1 MASHGKR
8 SAAEV
13 VRDER
18 VSDFYGYPRELS
30 ECMGFPKSGLGLIR
44 DRIREER
51 DRRRK
56 LAALMAN
63 PVMQGEKGLRAYCS
77 QFVDWDAVMREE
89 VKVTDDQALH
99 LGAFLV
105 LTKDGSLEV
114 DPSSGWPVHW
124 SYCGLAQQL
133 HAFSPARFRNGE
145 GRASGQQ
152 TVKGKVVIAFAKKL
166 HAYLERVTP
175 NVWPFETVK
184 SGVENEFGDDSHR
197 VPHCAKKK

>member
-1 MASHGKR
+1 MASRGKR
-8 SAAEV
+8 SAAEIV
-13 VRDER
+13 NDER
-18 VSDFYGYPRELS
+18 VSDFYGYPRELN
-30 ECMGFPKSGLGLIR
+30 ECMGFPETWDEVVL
-44 DRIREER
+44 DRLTAEEDRE
-51 DRRRK
+51 RK
-56 LAALMAN
+56 LAALMAD

-105 LTKDGSLEV
+105 HTKHGSLEV

-124 SYCGLAQQL
+124 TYCGLAKQL

-166 HAYLERVTP
+166 HAYLERVRP

-184 SGVENEFGDDSHR
+184 SGVEEEFGDSSHR
-197 VPHCAKKK
+197 VPHYGQ